1 MFDAKAFKRAITN
14 KAFAQESQRIL
25 VSLANTT
32 SKIAT
37 SVVEGH
43 ITSPM
48 RNVRLIAVK
57 KPNGGIRPIG
67 VGEVVRRIITKVL
80 ARETRE
86 EIKAATEDVQVA
98 GLKGACEAAVGAMEN
113 QYEAGKTLLIL
124 DAEGA

>member
-1 MFDAKAFKRAITN
+1 M
-14 KAFAQESQRIL
+14 
-25 VSLANTT
+25 
-32 SKIAT
+32 
-37 SVVEGH
+37 
-43 ITSPM
+43 M
-48 RNVRLIAVK
+48 IAVK

-124 DAEGA
+124 DAEGAYCSLDRTKAMRTTAEIVPEAYCSIRNFYSPNTLVYH